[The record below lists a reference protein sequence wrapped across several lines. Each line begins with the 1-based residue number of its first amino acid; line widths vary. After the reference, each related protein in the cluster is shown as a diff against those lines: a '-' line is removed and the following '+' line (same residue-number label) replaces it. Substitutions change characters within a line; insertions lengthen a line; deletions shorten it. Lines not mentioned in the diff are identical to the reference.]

1 MRSND
6 GMLIIN
12 NFLEVADIEWSTSE
26 FIDLQPLL
34 LLVLL
39 LGLKSFLIL
48 NEFFLHKQVV
58 LDSLL
63 SQ

>member
-1 MRSND
+1 
-6 GMLIIN
+6 MLIIN

>member
-1 MRSND
+1 
-6 GMLIIN
+6 MLIIN
-12 NFLEVADIEWSTSE
+12 DFLEVADIEWSPSE

>member
-1 MRSND
+1 
-6 GMLIIN
+6 MLIIN
-12 NFLEVADIEWSTSE
+12 DFLEVADIEWSTSE

>member
-1 MRSND
+1 
-6 GMLIIN
+6 MLIIN
-12 NFLEVADIEWSTSE
+12 DFLEVADIEWSPSE
-26 FIDLQPLL
+26 FIDLQSLL